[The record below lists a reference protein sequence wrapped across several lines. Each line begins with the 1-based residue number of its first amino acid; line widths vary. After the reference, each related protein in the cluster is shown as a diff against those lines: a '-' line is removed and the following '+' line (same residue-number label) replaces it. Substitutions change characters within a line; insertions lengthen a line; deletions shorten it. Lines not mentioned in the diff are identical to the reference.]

1 VRNQRAWG
9 RKELTETVGIDK
21 LTPDARNANQGTKRG
36 LDLLDESL
44 RQNGAGRSVLLDKHN
59 RVIAGNKTVERAAD
73 VGIDD
78 VVIVDSDGSKLVAV
92 RRTDLDL
99 ETDPRARQ
107 LAYADNRVAEVDLA
121 WDPSQIA
128 ADLEAGLDLSGM
140 FYPEELSAILEQ
152 AGNELLEA
160 DAEPPEPEIDR
171 AAELQAKWQTEPGQ
185 LWEFG
190 SHRLICGDS
199 RDSATVDGLLQG
211 ETIGA
216 LVFDPPYDAGP
227 DVTGLRWPATDA
239 LVFTDHRHLLDAIDG
254 WPPFRS
260 AFVWDGV
267 TSWYTPGW
275 PLARAKLCLWFGK
288 GKYDPDGAHYGE
300 PDSEHMVQ
308 NTRGEYLYKPDPRG
322 KHLSTVYQEQNTKQ
336 FEGHAHSKPV
346 AWMKMLI
353 ANCTSGAIFD
363 PFAGGG
369 TSFVVAESLKRR
381 CLGIEIEA
389 SGVAVILE
397 RIAALG
403 LEPRLIAAIR

>member
-140 FYPEELSAILEQ
+140 FYPEELSALLEQ
-152 AGNELLEA
+152 AADAVIGATATDRDQQGVNSTWDQVKGAAADRVVIGEIETRLPQPVIDRVVGVLRLQYEKTRAPVHETLEA
-160 DAEPPEPEIDR
+160 I
-171 AAELQAKWQTEPGQ
+171 
-185 LWEFG
+185 
-190 SHRLICGDS
+190 
-199 RDSATVDGLLQG
+199 LL
-211 ETIGA
+211 
-216 LVFDPPYDAGP
+216 AG
-227 DVTGLRWPATDA
+227 
-239 LVFTDHRHLLDAIDG
+239 I
-254 WPPFRS
+254 
-260 AFVWDGV
+260 
-267 TSWYTPGW
+267 
-275 PLARAKLCLWFGK
+275 
-288 GKYDPDGAHYGE
+288 
-300 PDSEHMVQ
+300 
-308 NTRGEYLYKPDPRG
+308 
-322 KHLSTVYQEQNTKQ
+322 
-336 FEGHAHSKPV
+336 
-346 AWMKMLI
+346 
-353 ANCTSGAIFD
+353 D
-363 PFAGGG
+363 PFEN
-369 TSFVVAESLKRR
+369 SDS
-381 CLGIEIEA
+381 
-389 SGVAVILE
+389 
-397 RIAALG
+397 
-403 LEPRLIAAIR
+403 

>member
-1 VRNQRAWG
+1 LSNSDVQVKRKKLADFRQNDANPVAHSPRNLGVVVDSIQKVGAFRSGAASKG
-9 RKELTETVGIDK
+9 KILAGNLTYEAMAQAGIEEVVEVTTNGKQWVIVNRED
-21 LTPDARNANQGTKRG
+21 LTPEQERFYAVADERSSELATWDA
-36 LDLLDESL
+36 
-44 RQNGAGRSVLLDKHN
+44 
-59 RVIAGNKTVERAAD
+59 
-73 VGIDD
+73 
-78 VVIVDSDGSKLVAV
+78 
-92 RRTDLDL
+92 
-99 ETDPRARQ
+99 
-107 LAYADNRVAEVDLA
+107 
-121 WDPSQIA
+121 SQIA

-140 FYPEELSAILEQ
+140 FYPEELSGILEQ